1 MTTLAGSY
9 RSLTF
14 GNGAG
19 TGFHV
24 AGVEGLWDLPE
35 VRSNDLPK
43 AAADGA
49 FPGTSRKGPRRIV
62 LTLHL
67 IAATHTAYDTL
78 VQTLITNTDDVN
90 TLNTLSLMNNTK
102 TVQARPTRRIVPVR
116 TGEYQRT
123 GTAVIEFSCPD
134 PTITTVP

>member
-1 MTTLAGSY
+1 MTTHAGSY

-24 AGVEGLWDLPE
+24 AGVEGIHDLPP
-35 VRSNDLPK
+35 VRENDLPK

-49 FPGTSRKGPRRIV
+49 FAGTTRKGPRRVV

-67 IAATHTAYDTL
+67 IAASHTAYDTL
-78 VQTLITNTDDVN
+78 VATLITNTDDVN
-90 TLNTLSLMNNTK
+90 TLNTLSLFGNTR

-116 TGEYQRT
+116 AGEYQRT

-134 PTITTVP
+134 PTVTTVP

>member
-1 MTTLAGSY
+1 MIHTGSY

-35 VRSNDLPK
+35 VRGNDLPK
-43 AAADGA
+43 AVGNGD
-49 FPGTSRKGPRRIV
+49 FPGSARLAPRRIV

-67 IAATHTAYDTL
+67 IAATPTAYDTL
-78 VQTLITNTDDVN
+78 VETLIAQTDDVD
-90 TLNTLSLMNNTK
+90 TIDTLSLAGNTK
-102 TVQARPTRRIVPVR
+102 TVEARPARRIVPVR
-116 TGEYQRT
+116 AGEYQRT
-123 GTAVIEFSCPD
+123 GTATIEFICPD
-134 PTITTVP
+134 PTVTTVP

>member
-14 GNGAG
+14 GNGTG

-35 VRSNDLPK
+35 VVENDLPK
-43 AAADGA
+43 AAANGA
-49 FPGTSRKGPRRIV
+49 FAGTTRKGPRRIV

-67 IAATHTAYDTL
+67 IAASHTAYDTL

-102 TVQARPTRRIVPVR
+102 TVQARPTRRIVPVL

-134 PTITTVP
+134 PTIT